1 MDKVKEAFDHPLVKL
16 YGQEIERVL
25 GFLSC
30 PSRSF
35 EELKI
40 SVRLQIGQAKDLL
53 DQRRLHA
60 FVHSVSV

>member
-1 MDKVKEAFDHPLVKL
+1 
-16 YGQEIERVL
+16 L